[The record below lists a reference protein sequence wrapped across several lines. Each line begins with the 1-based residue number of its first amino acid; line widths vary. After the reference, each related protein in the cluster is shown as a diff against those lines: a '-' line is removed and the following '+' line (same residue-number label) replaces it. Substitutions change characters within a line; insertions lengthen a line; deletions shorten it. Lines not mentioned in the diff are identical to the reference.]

1 MKNKGF
7 TLVELLAML
16 VVLGIIIGI
25 SVPNITGILANNK
38 MNVMKA
44 DATKMVDTAKMKF
57 SRIDPSKRPGPGKC
71 VIYALNYL
79 NDSGDISTGPNGGE
93 YLQFDSFI
101 LVAKE
106 TTAGGGLQYNYYVR
120 LIEEKDGSYI
130 GLNLVPREEISSREP
145 VEIIKSIPSTSI
157 IGDLVGSKED
167 DLEALKGSSEVKA
180 KCGGNG
186 DNIVDYYPGKVL
198 K

>member
-25 SVPNITGILANNK
+25 AVPNITGILANNK

-57 SRIDPSKRPGPGKC
+57 SRIEPSNRPQNGQC
-71 VIYALNYL
+71 IVYALNYL
-79 NDSGDISTGPNGGE
+79 NDSDDISTGPNGGE
-93 YLQFDSFI
+93 YLQFNSFVI
-101 LVAKE
+101 VTKQV
-106 TTAGGGLQYNYYVR
+106 TAGGTRYNYYVR
-120 LIEEKDGSYI
+120 LIEEKDSSYI
-130 GLNLVPREEISSREP
+130 GMNLIERSEISSSEP
-145 VEIIKSIPSTSI
+145 AQFITSIPSASI
-157 IGDLVGSKED
+157 IDGLVGSKEG
-167 DLEALKGSSEVKA
+167 DLETLRESSEVKS
-180 KCGGNG
+180 KCGNNG
-186 DNIVDYYPGKVL
+186 DNIIDYYPGKVL